1 MSHHA
6 LISRYDRPVPRYTSY
21 PTAPHFSTGTT
32 PADYASWLAAL
43 PPGMPISIYL
53 HVPFCARLCLYCGC
67 NTTVMRREAPLRAYA
82 AALETEIAM
91 VAAITGRREVSHIH
105 WGGGTP
111 SALPADCLVH
121 IMKVL
126 RTAFDVQPDAEIAIE
141 IDPTAIPDATL
152 AALSGMG
159 ITRASLGV
167 QDFEP
172 AVQHAIGRVQ
182 SFDQTAACAESL
194 RAIGIGSINLDLIYG
209 LPLQTEAS
217 VHRTAQR
224 ALDLQP
230 DRVAVFGYAHVP
242 WMKRHQALIPET
254 SLPGPNERFAQSRII
269 DSVLTSAGY
278 KAVGLDHY
286 ARQGDSLCAAAEA
299 QTLHRS
305 FQGYTTDNA
314 PALIGLGASAIG
326 SLPQGYVQ
334 NAPRTP
340 DYLKAIAEGQFPIAK
355 GIALSADDKLR
366 REVIE
371 RIMCDLVA
379 DLEEIARLHGADPTP
394 LLQAASHLQ
403 GPISDGLVEIEGSR
417 IVVTEAGRPF
427 VRNIASVFDA
437 YLAPAGVNRHAAGV

>member
-1 MSHHA
+1 MPNQA

-21 PTAPHFSTGTT
+21 PTAPHFSPSTT
-32 PADYASWLAAL
+32 PADYAHWLATL
-43 PPGMPISIYL
+43 PPDMPISIYL

-91 VAAITGRREVSHIH
+91 VAAITGRRTVSHVH

-111 SALPADCLVH
+111 SALPADCLVQ
-121 IMKVL
+121 IMDVL
-126 RTAFDVQPDAEIAIE
+126 RKAFDFRADAEIAIE
-141 IDPTAIPDATL
+141 IDPTSIPDGTL
-152 AALSGMG
+152 HALSQMG

-182 SFDQTAACAESL
+182 SFDQTSSCAEAL
-194 RAIGIGSINLDLIYG
+194 RAIGITSINLDLIYG
-209 LPLQTEAS
+209 LPLQTEDS

-254 SLPGPNERFAQSRII
+254 SLPGSHARFAQSRVI
-269 DSVLTSAGY
+269 DKVLTGALY
-278 KAVGLDHY
+278 RAVGLDHY
-286 ARQGDSLCAAAEA
+286 ARPGDAMCVAAESHN
-299 QTLHRS
+299 LRRS
-305 FQGYTTDNA
+305 FQGYTTDLA

-334 NAPRTP
+334 NAARTP
-340 DYLKAIAEGQFPIAK
+340 DYLKAIGEGQFAVSR
-355 GIALSADDKLR
+355 GVALSADDFLR
-366 REVIE
+366 REIIE
-371 RIMCDLVA
+371 RIMCDLVV
-379 DLEEIARLHGADPTP
+379 DLEGIASLHGTDPAP
-394 LLQAASHLQ
+394 LWHAAERLD
-403 GPISDGLVEIEGSR
+403 GPLSDGLVRIADGRIE
-417 IVVTEAGRPF
+417 VTEAGRPF
-427 VRNIASVFDA
+427 VRNIAAVFDA
-437 YLAPAGVNRHAAGV
+437 YLTPTATKRHAAGV